1 MNQALLKTL
10 TFALLHFGV
19 AFSVAYLLT
28 GSIAVATGVGLIEPV
43 VNTVAFHFHERAWRR
58 AETRRAKPARALRL
72 LRLDTNRA
80 GR

>member
-1 MNQALLKTL
+1 MNPAILKTL

-43 VNTVAFHFHERAWRR
+43 VNTIAFHFHEKAWRR
-58 AETRRAKPARALRL
+58 AEARRAEPARRVGYV
-72 LRLDTNRA
+72 RLDADHA